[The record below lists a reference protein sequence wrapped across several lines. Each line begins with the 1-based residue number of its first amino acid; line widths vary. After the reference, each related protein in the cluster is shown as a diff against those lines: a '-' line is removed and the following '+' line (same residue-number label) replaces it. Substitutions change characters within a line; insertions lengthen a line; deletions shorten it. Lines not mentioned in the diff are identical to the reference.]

1 MVLGNVRPDL
11 KPENEMEKN
20 VNTVNTVNV
29 VNIS

>member
-1 MVLGNVRPDL
+1 MVLGSVRPDL